1 MLTLPLMLSVK
12 LKANYS
18 LYLTSIGYIFVQVK
32 LSFSFVKPVTSI
44 KVYLVFQNH
53 YIIINMVNMLLF
65 YYTACTILSLLMRC
79 VVFVTKVISELRL
92 CDHSFNT
99 SLGSLVCWK
108 LTMPAG
114 RSILAYIV
122 LLVTSRD
129 TKSSTSFK
137 IKLIAVTASIPAR
150 TNFRYLFW

>member
-1 MLTLPLMLSVK
+1 M
-12 LKANYS
+12 
-18 LYLTSIGYIFVQVK
+18 K
-32 LSFSFVKPVTSI
+32 LSYVIIILATLLSHKI
-44 KVYLVFQNH
+44 YLIHVFQNH
-53 YIIINMVNMLLF
+53 YLLNMNTVNTDDIF
-65 YYTACTILSLLMRC
+65 IYNYTACTILSLLMRC
-79 VVFVTKVISELRL
+79 VVFVTRVISEFRL

-129 TKSSTSFK
+129 TKSSMSFK
-137 IKLIAVTASIPAR
+137 INKFKMQSAVTHKMFTCSGKLSNSESLLVLI
-150 TNFRYLFW
+150 LV